1 MSYFPRTTLPYQRRL
16 SERDWDEA
24 GPTAFRKL
32 AFSILDMA
40 LVTGVM
46 LRLGRAVLLASA
58 GSTSGTVFATGFA
71 VGSLFLFGM
80 TAIHLGNFPLRHW
93 VWRAPV
99 FALLV
104 GVVESGT
111 SLILIAL
118 GREPYGSARA
128 TYLDWLPMA
137 LNTLTWRMV
146 ATVPFAI
153 ALAAVVQWTRTAT
166 LRREQRL

>member
-1 MSYFPRTTLPYQRRL
+1 MPYFPRTTEPYQRRV
-16 SERDWDEA
+16 SEREWDEH
-24 GPTAFRKL
+24 GPSAFRRL
-32 AFSILDMA
+32 AFSLLDMA
-40 LVTGVM
+40 LVTGVL
-46 LRLGRAVLLASA
+46 LRLGRAALLASA
-58 GSTSGTVFATGFA
+58 GSTSGVVFATGFA
-71 VGSLFLFGM
+71 VGALFLFGM

-93 VWRAPV
+93 VWRAPA

-104 GVVESGT
+104 GVVESGM
-111 SLILIAL
+111 SLLLIAM

-128 TYLDWLPMA
+128 TYADWLPMA
-137 LNTLTWRMV
+137 LNTLTWRLV